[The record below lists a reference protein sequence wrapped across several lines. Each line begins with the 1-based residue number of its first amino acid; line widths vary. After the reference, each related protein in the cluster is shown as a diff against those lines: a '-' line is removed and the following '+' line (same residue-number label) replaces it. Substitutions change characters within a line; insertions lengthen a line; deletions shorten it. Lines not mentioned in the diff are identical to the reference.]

1 MSFELSKYIPWLD
14 NENVRP
20 YILSRPKNIPE
31 YPGTNAEDFD
41 WFRKMDV
48 VVKNPFHVD
57 ELEFS
62 DLIMDVESRAFHE
75 AGMAMPRWVF
85 FDCAIMPGFVA
96 GFAHRTSTLPEA
108 VKKAIGKPIQGEW
121 TPISLFITIPTQR
134 PGEWVAHNLMSIN
147 SILQKSDQFYGLGFL
162 SKAFGLWYG
171 NIEKLCGMT
180 QWGSP
185 ALKLHCHYG
194 DIKMLTA
201 YTPVHSHAKTITY
214 QCNVNPYVWE
224 SFFTKEYNDHF
235 NERFEDAGVIVDH
248 QRTESLLSMQKLL
261 EENDRGYYLSPE
273 FIRKESLQQPIPVF
287 VKK

>member
-1 MSFELSKYIPWLD
+1 MEKTPWLD

-20 YILSRPKNIPE
+20 YILARPKNITE
-31 YPGTNAEDFD
+31 YPGSYREDFD
-41 WFRKMDV
+41 WFRNFDV
-48 VVKNPFHVD
+48 IVKNPLNIA

-62 DLIMDVESRAFHE
+62 DLIMDVEARAFHE

-85 FDCAIMPGFVA
+85 FDCAVMPGFVA
-96 GFAHRTSTLPEA
+96 GFAHRTSTLPEV
-108 VKKAIGKPIQGEW
+108 VKKAIGRPIEGEW
-121 TPISLFITIPTQR
+121 TPLSLFITIPTQR

-147 SILQKSDQFYGLGFL
+147 SLLKKEDQFYGLGFL

-194 DIKMLTA
+194 DIKMMTA

-214 QCNVNPYVWE
+214 QCYVDPYVWE
-224 SFFTKEYNDHF
+224 SFFTKEYNDRF
-235 NERFEDAGVIVDH
+235 NDRFEPAGFKVDPNDLD
-248 QRTESLLSMQKLL
+248 SLLKMQALL
-261 EENDRGYYLSPE
+261 EKDDRGYYLSPE
-273 FIRKESLQQPIPVF
+273 FIRKESLTQPIPIYT
-287 VKK
+287 KR